1 MFWDLVT
8 SAPQKM
14 GHAPHKN
21 HEMAWHNF
29 SNSTKWWE
37 KRMHCVQLLWGSL
50 RLALLLTKQWKSHVW
65 KLFFF
70 KSKKNML
77 EKTILMFHVFFFK
90 YILMKD
96 IWFNILQ
103 IYTKQ
108 VRVDTIFKSLLRVTR
123 NLLERTQT
131 SRHLYISLVK

>member
-1 MFWDLVT
+1 
-8 SAPQKM
+8 
-14 GHAPHKN
+14 
-21 HEMAWHNF
+21 
-29 SNSTKWWE
+29 
-37 KRMHCVQLLWGSL
+37 
-50 RLALLLTKQWKSHVW
+50 
-65 KLFFF
+65 
-70 KSKKNML
+70 ML
-77 EKTILMFHVFFFK
+77 EKTILMFHVFFLK

-103 IYTKQ
+103 TYTKQ

>member
-1 MFWDLVT
+1 MGETNALRSIAVGLA
-8 SAPQKM
+8 SA
-14 GHAPHKN
+14 
-21 HEMAWHNF
+21 
-29 SNSTKWWE
+29 
-37 KRMHCVQLLWGSL
+37 
-50 RLALLLTKQWKSHVW
+50 RLAAHKT
-65 KLFFF
+65 
-70 KSKKNML
+70 M
-77 EKTILMFHVFFFK
+77 EKPCMKTFFFK

-103 IYTKQ
+103 TYTKQ

>member
-1 MFWDLVT
+1 
-8 SAPQKM
+8 
-14 GHAPHKN
+14 
-21 HEMAWHNF
+21 
-29 SNSTKWWE
+29 
-37 KRMHCVQLLWGSL
+37 
-50 RLALLLTKQWKSHVW
+50 
-65 KLFFF
+65 
-70 KSKKNML
+70 ML

-103 IYTKQ
+103 TYTKQ